1 MIFFVHNIFF
11 YVHHRTSKKYTNFLL
26 NINKPELEK
35 NTASSYPLKLFDQK
49 MIVEQDPENAS
60 LKIIRQTKAIT
71 IIALVKQHLIKPYKN
86 IRIVIINYFANFFV
100 F

>member
-1 MIFFVHNIFF
+1 
-11 YVHHRTSKKYTNFLL
+11 
-26 NINKPELEK
+26 
-35 NTASSYPLKLFDQK
+35 

-71 IIALVKQHLIKPYKN
+71 IIALVKQYLIKPYKN
-86 IRIVIINYFANFFV
+86 IHIVIINYFANFFV